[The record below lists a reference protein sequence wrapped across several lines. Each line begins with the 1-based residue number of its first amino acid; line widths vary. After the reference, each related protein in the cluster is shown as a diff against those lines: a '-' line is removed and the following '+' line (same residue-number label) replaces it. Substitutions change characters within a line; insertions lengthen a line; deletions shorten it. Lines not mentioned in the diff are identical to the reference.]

1 MRARKWPGGLTTRK
15 KNGRTASERG
25 TSMVEFVMTLLI
37 ITFVLF
43 LLVEFSLWV
52 YAYNVMADAAK
63 AGVRYAIV
71 HGANSTQPSGPT
83 CTGNCTTQASCSSSS
98 PNVGNVQTEVKKW
111 AKFSVYSTSGI
122 DVTVCYL
129 DGTNTAPGRVQ
140 VKISNPTTPFF
151 SGLFRTTAPVTAT
164 AQGRIV
170 N

>member
-1 MRARKWPGGLTTRK
+1 MKRK
-15 KNGRTASERG
+15 KSLKTSERG

-71 HGANSTQPSGPT
+71 HGANSTTPSGPI
-83 CTGNCTTQASCSSSS
+83 CTSNCTMDVSCTTSS
-98 PNVGNVQTEVKKW
+98 PNVGNVQNEVKKW
-111 AKFSVYSTSGI
+111 AKFSVYSTSSI
-122 DVTVCYL
+122 NVTVCYL

-140 VKISNPTTPFF
+140 VKVSNPTTAFF
-151 SGLFRTTAPVTAT
+151 SRLWSSAAITAT

>member
-1 MRARKWPGGLTTRK
+1 MNWRGDLSRRTK
-15 KNGRTASERG
+15 KRGTASERG
-25 TSMVEFVMTLLI
+25 TSMVEFAMTLLI

-71 HGANSTQPSGPT
+71 HGANSTIPSGPT
-83 CTGNCTTQASCSSSS
+83 CTSNCTTDASCSASS
-98 PNVGNVQTEVKKW
+98 PNVSNVQNEVKKW
-111 AKFSVYSTSGI
+111 AKFSVYSTSSI
-122 DVTVCYL
+122 NVRVCYL

-140 VKISNPTTPFF
+140 VKVSNPTTAFF
-151 SGLFRTTAPVTAT
+151 SRLWSTAAVTAT